1 MTRKD
6 GYSRNKMSTYLL
18 PILIFD
24 NDYPIQSST
33 GTLTIRVCACDNQ
46 GNMQSCNAEAL
57 VLSAGLSTGALIA
70 ILLCV
75 IILLGKHAPEWY
87 APEIHSLNSRNSL
100 LHYPVTVYWKA
111 LSFIAKEGK
120 FELVIKIILL
130 IKKMNFQWG
139 LGLAYK
145 RPKNKDI
152 ITGDIYRYFK
162 VHFIYV

>member
-24 NDYPIQSST
+24 NDYPTQSST

-75 IILLGKHAPEWY
+75 IILLGKCAQSDVPLRY
-87 APEIHSLNSRNSL
+87 THS
-100 LHYPVTVYWKA
+100 
-111 LSFIAKEGK
+111 IQG
-120 FELVIKIILL
+120 ILFFL
-130 IKKMNFQWG
+130 IQ
-139 LGLAYK
+139 
-145 RPKNKDI
+145 
-152 ITGDIYRYFK
+152 
-162 VHFIYV
+162 